1 MSRQDLVI
9 TPWTSRKHYIRQR
22 NIVCG
27 RNDKEVEQAVRDTD
41 KTVYGLPPL
50 DRWADG
56 EGKLGVGTVSKS
68 LYQP

>member
-1 MSRQDLVI
+1 MSCQDLVI

-50 DRWADG
+50 DRWADRESKPG
-56 EGKLGVGTVSKS
+56 VETVPEG
-68 LYQP
+68 LY